1 MLELSSPLWLVSVS
15 CEESSC
21 LWLSTVCGVV
31 EEDGIDGSIYL
42 LQGSDVETVD
52 ETVHL
57 DRGENLFEIHISKV
71 CRHVVLELS
80 TADTISVG
88 VISR

>member
-1 MLELSSPLWLVSVS
+1 MKN
-15 CEESSC
+15 SSC
-21 LWLSTVCGVV
+21 GGV
-31 EEDGIDGSIYL
+31 EEEGINGGVYL

-71 CRHVVLELS
+71 CRRVVLKLS
-80 TADTISVG
+80 IADTISVG

>member
-1 MLELSSPLWLVSVS
+1 M
-15 CEESSC
+15 
-21 LWLSTVCGVV
+21 
-31 EEDGIDGSIYL
+31 YL

-71 CRHVVLELS
+71 CIHVVLKFS
-80 TADTISVG
+80 TAETISVG